1 MVNKKRNSLKQYDTS
16 KILSAMGDVRT
27 ALDVKADGVKSKKN
41 SEKELPL
48 ILEDVFDDKVLLLD
62 DVVHVTK
69 KQKNIN
75 DLDLRN
81 TIAELIKPDI
91 ELWIDENIN
100 TILQQYVKKILR
112 NTNAIVQR
120 RAQQF
125 VEV

>member
-1 MVNKKRNSLKQYDTS
+1 MVDKKRNSLKQYDTS
-16 KILSAMGDVRT
+16 KILSAMSDVRT

-120 RAQQF
+120 GAQQF

>member
-1 MVNKKRNSLKQYDTS
+1 MVDKKRNSLKQYDTS

-81 TIAELIKPDI
+81 TISELIKPDI

-120 RAQQF
+120 GVQ
-125 VEV
+125 

>member
-1 MVNKKRNSLKQYDTS
+1 MVDKKRNSLKQYDTS
-16 KILSAMGDVRT
+16 KILSAMSDVRT
-27 ALDVKADGVKSKKN
+27 ALDVKTDGVKSKKN

-81 TIAELIKPDI
+81 TISELIKPDI

-100 TILQQYVKKILR
+100 TILQQYVKKILL

-120 RAQQF
+120 RAQ
-125 VEV
+125 

>member
-1 MVNKKRNSLKQYDTS
+1 MVDTKRNSLKQYDTS

-120 RAQQF
+120 RAQ
-125 VEV
+125 

>member
-1 MVNKKRNSLKQYDTS
+1 MVDKKRNSLKQYDTS

-27 ALDVKADGVKSKKN
+27 ALDVKADGVKSKKK

-120 RAQQF
+120 RAQ
-125 VEV
+125 

>member
-1 MVNKKRNSLKQYDTS
+1 MVDKKRNSLKQYDTS
-16 KILSAMGDVRT
+16 KILSAMSDVRT

-81 TIAELIKPDI
+81 TISELIKPDI

-120 RAQQF
+120 RAQ
-125 VEV
+125 

>member
-1 MVNKKRNSLKQYDTS
+1 MVDKKRNSLKQYDTS
-16 KILSAMGDVRT
+16 KILSAMSDVRT
-27 ALDVKADGVKSKKN
+27 ALDVKADGVKSKNN

-69 KQKNIN
+69 IQKNIN

-112 NTNAIVQR
+112 NTNAIVQK
-120 RAQQF
+120 RAQ
-125 VEV
+125 

>member
-1 MVNKKRNSLKQYDTS
+1 MVDKKRNSLKQYDTS

-120 RAQQF
+120 GAQ
-125 VEV
+125 

>member
-120 RAQQF
+120 RAQ
-125 VEV
+125 

>member
-1 MVNKKRNSLKQYDTS
+1 MVDKKRNSLKQYDTR
-16 KILSAMGDVRT
+16 KILSAMSDVRT
-27 ALDVKADGVKSKKN
+27 ALDVKADGVKSKKH
-41 SEKELPL
+41 SVKELPL
-48 ILEDVFDDKVLLLD
+48 VLADVFDDKVLLLD

-81 TIAELIKPDI
+81 TISELIKPDI
-91 ELWIDENIN
+91 ELWIDKNIN

-120 RAQQF
+120 RAQ
-125 VEV
+125 

>member
-1 MVNKKRNSLKQYDTS
+1 MVDKKRNSFKQYDTS

-81 TIAELIKPDI
+81 TISELIKPDI

>member
-1 MVNKKRNSLKQYDTS
+1 MVDKKRNSLKQYDTS

-27 ALDVKADGVKSKKN
+27 ALDVKADGVKSKKK

-81 TIAELIKPDI
+81 TISELIKPDI

-112 NTNAIVQR
+112 NTNAIVQK
-120 RAQQF
+120 RAQ
-125 VEV
+125 

>member
-1 MVNKKRNSLKQYDTS
+1 MVDKKRNSLKQYDTS

-81 TIAELIKPDI
+81 TISELIKPDI

-120 RAQQF
+120 GAQ
-125 VEV
+125 

>member
-1 MVNKKRNSLKQYDTS
+1 MVDKKRNSLKQYDTS
-16 KILSAMGDVRT
+16 KILSAMSDVRT
-27 ALDVKADGVKSKKN
+27 ALVVKADGVKSKKN

-112 NTNAIVQR
+112 NTNAIVQK
-120 RAQQF
+120 RAQ
-125 VEV
+125 

>member
-1 MVNKKRNSLKQYDTS
+1 MVDKKRNSLKQYDTS
-16 KILSAMGDVRT
+16 KILSAMSDVRT

-112 NTNAIVQR
+112 NTNAIVQK
-120 RAQQF
+120 RAQ
-125 VEV
+125 

>member
-1 MVNKKRNSLKQYDTS
+1 MVDKKRNSLKQYDTS

-27 ALDVKADGVKSKKN
+27 ALDVKGDGVKSKKK

-81 TIAELIKPDI
+81 TISELIKPDI

-100 TILQQYVKKILR
+100 TILQQYVKTILR
-112 NTNAIVQR
+112 NTNAIVER
-120 RAQQF
+120 RAQ
-125 VEV
+125 

>member
-1 MVNKKRNSLKQYDTS
+1 MVDKKRNNLKQYDTS
-16 KILSAMGDVRT
+16 KILSAMSDVRT

-81 TIAELIKPDI
+81 TISELIKPDI

-120 RAQQF
+120 RAQ
-125 VEV
+125 

>member
-1 MVNKKRNSLKQYDTS
+1 MVDKKRNSLKQYDTS
-16 KILSAMGDVRT
+16 KILSAMSDVRT

>member
-112 NTNAIVQR
+112 NTNAIVQK
-120 RAQQF
+120 RAQ
-125 VEV
+125 

>member
-1 MVNKKRNSLKQYDTS
+1 MVDKKRNSLKQYDTS

-27 ALDVKADGVKSKKN
+27 ALDVKADGVKSKKK

-62 DVVHVTK
+62 DVVYVTK
-69 KQKNIN
+69 IQKNIN

-112 NTNAIVQR
+112 NTNAIVQK
-120 RAQQF
+120 RAQ
-125 VEV
+125 

>member
-1 MVNKKRNSLKQYDTS
+1 MVDKKRNSLKQYDTS

-27 ALDVKADGVKSKKN
+27 ALDVKADGVKSKKK

-81 TIAELIKPDI
+81 TISELIKPDI

-120 RAQQF
+120 RAQ
-125 VEV
+125 

>member
-1 MVNKKRNSLKQYDTS
+1 MVDKKRNSLKQYDTS

-27 ALDVKADGVKSKKN
+27 ALDVKADGVKSKNN

-62 DVVHVTK
+62 DVVHVIK
-69 KQKNIN
+69 KQKKIN
-75 DLDLRN
+75 ELDLRN
-81 TIAELIKPDI
+81 TISELIKPDI

-120 RAQQF
+120 RAQ
-125 VEV
+125 

>member
-1 MVNKKRNSLKQYDTS
+1 MVDKKRNSLKQYDTS

-81 TIAELIKPDI
+81 TISELIKPDI

-120 RAQQF
+120 RAQ
-125 VEV
+125 

>member
-1 MVNKKRNSLKQYDTS
+1 MVDKKRNSLKQYDTS
-16 KILSAMGDVRT
+16 KILSAMSDVRT

-120 RAQQF
+120 RAQ
-125 VEV
+125 